1 VRACC
6 VCCVRISHAQLPCG
20 LGHAVGGSTSRNAR
34 RAQAGVRSLELV
46 APDAGGA
53 ALEPAVEASLCA
65 CLLTMCPRLDALTL
79 TGCYAADRV
88 IATLPLRRPFALRRL
103 RLRQPAGS
111 GAVHA
116 QLLSDARLASAAP
129 CRRMTG
135 KAHGDRHDAGLGLQ
149 AKAALWFL
157 HAWHMHSAGRW
168 LCMPLTLPGTAGCR
182 V

>member
-1 VRACC
+1 ME
-6 VCCVRISHAQLPCG
+6 
-20 LGHAVGGSTSRNAR
+20 AR

-88 IATLPLRRPFALRRL
+88 VATLPLRRPFALRRL

-116 QLLSDARLASAAP
+116 QLLCDARLASAAP
-129 CRRMTG
+129 VQRTTG
-135 KAHGDRHDAGLGLQ
+135 KRLTET
-149 AKAALWFL
+149 ALVRGCSQRRPCAF
-157 HAWHMHSAGRW
+157 
-168 LCMPLTLPGTAGCR
+168 CMPCMCTPPAAGCAPAGGGGGR
-182 V
+182 ACGRPMRRGPELASMCR